1 MEILE
6 TLIQVPLGCFDINK
20 EILIVL
26 HEDGYLRT
34 TLRIMCDGM
43 VLGDVPLE
51 FQYVGGLRMVCAS
64 TGRTIMPLKQPR
76 EDIILKKT
84 LLCSFNCIVGYNW
97 LYICILFDSCH
108 KPVGTSV

>member
-51 FQYVGGLRMVCAS
+51 FQYVGGSEWYVRAQG
-64 TGRTIMPLKQPR
+64 GR
-76 EDIILKKT
+76 
-84 LLCSFNCIVGYNW
+84 LC
-97 LYICILFDSCH
+97 H
-108 KPVGTSV
+108 